1 MEETLATE
9 KAKAAQQV
17 QHGASG
23 SSVEV
28 AQIRKEVESE
38 RNRFKKALAELRRRN
53 EVYVFLAW
61 MAFCPRFNSN
71 NFCICIGICAG

>member
-1 MEETLATE
+1 MKELEETLATE
-9 KAKAAQQV
+9 KAKAAQQ
-17 QHGASG
+17 GASG

-53 EVYVFLAW
+53 EMYVFLLW
-61 MAFCPRFNSN
+61 MDR
-71 NFCICIGICAG
+71 